1 MDAAL
6 AINHQRKASSYKK
19 VFVVARALI
28 YAYRITI
35 VALQLTKAFFIFLKK
50 KNTNRINFSTLRLTE
65 MKSLAPIY
73 IVSPLIR

>member
-35 VALQLTKAFFIFLKK
+35 VALQQTKGF
-50 KNTNRINFSTLRLTE
+50 
-65 MKSLAPIY
+65 Y
-73 IVSPLIR
+73 ISPN